1 MKSFALSLIFVAL
14 TFLCWGLYG
23 PVLHLGQHAM
33 VDANH
38 QYSSLRPFVC
48 VGIAYFVIAVV
59 APLAVLF
66 TRGEK
71 GHWTFAGAA
80 WSLGSGIA
88 GAVGALG
95 IILAF
100 KFGGSPVYVMPLVFG
115 GAPVVNT
122 LVNAMMTRSF
132 RESGPMFYA
141 AILLVAVG
149 AAGVMFFKPTVNQD
163 PRVTVDDDGEIRIR
177 KAVEGSGRSEETDIR
192 YEDLDSLRANADDWA
207 VYQTYIAKE
216 KAKPKMSGT
225 QFALVLLSIAL
236 TALCWG
242 AYGPVLHK
250 GQSFMAG
257 SRLRPL
263 LCVGLAYFAIAVVPP
278 VIYLQMVG
286 EQGAWTFPGTVWSLA
301 AGAAGAIGALGIILA
316 FTFGGK
322 PIFVMPLVFGMAPVV
337 NTFAT
342 LVPAYLR
349 GDRPELNVLF
359 FASLALVVAGAVA
372 VLWFAPRPPK
382 PHGPGGGD
390 KPQPD
395 DRDLPKGEERMS
407 GRDRFE
413 RAMGESR

>member
-23 PVLHLGQHAM
+23 PVLHKGQHAM

-48 VGIAYFVIAVV
+48 VGIAYFAIAVV

-71 GHWTFAGAA
+71 GRWTMSGAV
-80 WSLGSGIA
+80 WSLASGVA

-100 KFGGSPVYVMPLVFG
+100 KFKGDPVYVMPLVFG

-122 LVNAMMTRSF
+122 LVNALLTRSF
-132 RESGPMFYA
+132 RDTGPMFYA
-141 AILLVAVG
+141 AILLVALG
-149 AAGVMFFKPTVNQD
+149 AAGVMYFKPTVNHD
-163 PRVTVDDDGEIRIR
+163 PRVTVADDGEIRIR
-177 KAVEGSGRSEETDIR
+177 KAVETSGRSEETDVK
-192 YEDLDSLRANADDWA
+192 YEDLDALRANEGDWA
-207 VYQTYIAKE
+207 IYQAYIAKQ
-216 KAKPKMSGT
+216 AARPKMSAT
-225 QFALVLLSIAL
+225 QFAMVLLSIGL

-278 VIYLQMVG
+278 AIYLQTVG
-286 EQGAWTFPGTVWSLA
+286 EEGAWTVPGIVWSLGG
-301 AGAAGAIGALGIILA
+301 GAAGAIGALGIILA

-322 PIFVMPLVFGMAPVV
+322 PVFVMPLIFGMAPVV

-342 LVPAYLR
+342 LVPAYLH
-349 GDRPELNVLF
+349 GDRPDLNVLF
-359 FASLALVVAGAVA
+359 FASLGLVVVGAVA
-372 VLWFAPRPPK
+372 VLWFAPKAGK
-382 PHGPGGGD
+382 PHGHSGD
-390 KPQPD
+390 KPSL
-395 DRDLPKGEERMS
+395 DRDLSKDEERLS
-407 GRDRFE
+407 GRE
-413 RAMGESR
+413 RLEQAIEESR